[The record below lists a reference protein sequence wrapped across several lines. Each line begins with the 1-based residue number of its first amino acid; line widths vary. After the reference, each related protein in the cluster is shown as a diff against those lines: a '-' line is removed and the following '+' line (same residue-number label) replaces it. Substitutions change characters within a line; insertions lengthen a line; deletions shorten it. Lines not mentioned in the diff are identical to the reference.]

1 MYGKLRNLSEMNLL
15 VRSKDRERLQGD
27 GDPALFRLP
36 LPEAIFGDYRLI
48 WATIPN
54 TIYNVNSTNNKLYL
68 FKTGTGDVTLT
79 IPSQNYT
86 GTTLAAALTDL
97 LLAYTTDGPAI
108 LVEYLDSVM
117 KLQFTLPD
125 GAEFQIYSKYKED
138 SAHAILGFRTSASKV
153 LYQLVPGQPN
163 LLPNVVALGL
173 PISLGIQVKESSTS
187 SYALGGNIEDRKLD
201 NNGNTLSIVK
211 TPRAHNANNGNTL
224 SIVKTPR
231 AHNASLVIPFLASA
245 GSYHSSAVDTHRQ
258 WINFPRPTKH
268 LNIQLVSPDTH
279 SKVDLNGAEWEMLL
293 SKAEASM

>member
-36 LPEAIFGDYRLI
+36 LPEAISGDYRLI

-86 GTTLAAALTDL
+86 GTTLAAALTEL
-97 LLAYTTDGPAI
+97 LLAYTDDGPAI
-108 LVEYLDSVM
+108 LVEYLDSVL
-117 KLQFTLPD
+117 KLQFTLPA

-153 LYQLVPGQPN
+153 LYQLVPNQAN

-201 NNGNTLSIVK
+201 
-211 TPRAHNANNGNTL
+211 NNGNTL

>member
-211 TPRAHNANNGNTL
+211 TPRAHNA
-224 SIVKTPR
+224 
-231 AHNASLVIPFLASA
+231 SLVIPFLASA